1 MGRWLL
7 VILFPVVWLMV
18 VVVCVIVLVTGAGS
32 MVLVIGGWTDERV
45 LVIFIACDGVR
56 VLVIAISSPYV
67 AK

>member
-18 VVVCVIVLVTGAGS
+18 IAVYVIVLVTGAGL
-32 MVLVIGGWTDERV
+32 MVLVIDGWTDERV
-45 LVIFIACDGVR
+45 LVIFVACDGVR